1 MTSEQLGYIFL
12 SGLVFSVIGYAIATV
27 FYRAKLNSLNAD
39 NNSLIN
45 EAKAKAD
52 KIIKDAELFSK
63 EDSLRRKEELNKSF
77 ENIRLDL
84 RDQEKRLE
92 KREDAIEDKAR
103 DMLKRERLTE
113 VLQNQLQDRKN
124 ETEVKNKKFAEILE
138 KQEKRLLDIS
148 GISRDH
154 AEKMLF
160 ENLERTLSKQVADK
174 LKKHDDHLKDSAKE
188 SARKILAMAVQR
200 YASQHSVEST
210 VSTVDI
216 PNDDI
221 KGRIIGREGRNIR
234 TFQNVTGVDLIVDDT
249 PGVVVVSA
257 FDSVRREIARLSLL
271 KLIQDGRIHP
281 TKIEEVVKE
290 SQEEMEKHIM
300 EVGREALNEVGMG
313 PLNDKLVQS

>member
-281 TKIEEVVKE
+281 TKI
-290 SQEEMEKHIM
+290 
-300 EVGREALNEVGMG
+300 
-313 PLNDKLVQS
+313 D

>member
-234 TFQNVTGVDLIVDDT
+234 TFQCY
-249 PGVVVVSA
+249 
-257 FDSVRREIARLSLL
+257 RC
-271 KLIQDGRIHP
+271 
-281 TKIEEVVKE
+281 
-290 SQEEMEKHIM
+290 
-300 EVGREALNEVGMG
+300 
-313 PLNDKLVQS
+313 

>member
-300 EVGREALNEVGMG
+300 EVGR
-313 PLNDKLVQS
+313 

>member
-1 MTSEQLGYIFL
+1 MTSEQIGYIFL
-12 SGLVFSVIGYAIATV
+12 AGLVSAGIGYAIATV
-27 FYRAKLNSLNAD
+27 FYRTKLNSLNAD
-39 NNSLIN
+39 SNSLIN
-45 EAKAKAD
+45 EAKAKAE
-52 KIIKDAELFSK
+52 KIIKDAELLSK
-63 EDSLRRKEELNKSF
+63 EDSFRRKEELNKSF
-77 ENIRLDL
+77 ESIRLDL

-124 ETEVKNKKFAEILE
+124 ETDIKNKKFAEILE

-160 ENLERTLSKQVADK
+160 ENLERTLSKQVAEK
-174 LKKHDDHLKDSAKE
+174 LKKHDDYLKDSAKE

-257 FDSVRREIARLSLL
+257 FDSVRREIAQTFFIKTYSRWANPP
-271 KLIQDGRIHP
+271 H
-281 TKIEEVVKE
+281 
-290 SQEEMEKHIM
+290 
-300 EVGREALNEVGMG
+300 
-313 PLNDKLVQS
+313 